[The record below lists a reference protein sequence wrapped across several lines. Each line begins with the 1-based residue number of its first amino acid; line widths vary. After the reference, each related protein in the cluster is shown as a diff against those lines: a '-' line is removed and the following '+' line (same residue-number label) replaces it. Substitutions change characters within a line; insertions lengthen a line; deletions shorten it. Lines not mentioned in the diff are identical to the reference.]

1 MIRKIFLTGLVF
13 LVSAVIINLSSPVPQ
28 SVATLEPMLVNVGP
42 LPPLP
47 KPIDINQMHCLATN
61 IYHEARGESIKG
73 KSAVAHVTMNRVTS
87 NRYPNTVCEVVYQAE
102 MRINWK
108 GKLVPRLHKCQ
119 FSWFC
124 DGKSDNIILKTSKGK
139 VIKHNM
145 EAWEQ
150 SLAIAT
156 AMIKNEIYDPTFGAT
171 HYYNDKLADPSWAD
185 AYIQVARID
194 NHVFHRQGSTF

>member
-13 LVSAVIINLSSPVPQ
+13 LVSAVMIDLSLLVPE
-28 SVATLEPMLVNVGP
+28 SVATLEPVAVNVSSEP
-42 LPPLP
+42 VLPP

-108 GKLVPRLHKCQ
+108 GKLVPRLHKCN
-119 FSWFC
+119 SH
-124 DGKSDNIILKTSKGK
+124 G
-139 VIKHNM
+139 
-145 EAWEQ
+145 
-150 SLAIAT
+150 T
-156 AMIKNEIYDPTFGAT
+156 AMAKAITLF
-171 HYYNDKLADPSWAD
+171 
-185 AYIQVARID
+185 
-194 NHVFHRQGSTF
+194 